1 MVKGCRQLSKRTAFI
16 MGASQGIGKAIAL
29 KLADNGFHTVINSRV
44 PENIESVKEEIL
56 AKHPDAGVTVLAGDM
71 SDQKARAGIFEEI
84 RSQCGRLDVLINN
97 IPGGSPDTFESCDIE
112 DMTNTFTNKTIAYI
126 DSMKTAAAIMKQH
139 EFGRIINIVGNLWK
153 EPGAN
158 MFTNSMMNAAL
169 INASKNIAIQLAP
182 FHITVNCLNPGF
194 IATDRYHQFVKNVMK
209 QNGISKAEAEE
220 RIASDVP
227 MKRVGTAEETAAL
240 AAFLASEEASYITG
254 QQVSADGGSMKS
266 I

>member
-71 SDQKARAGIFEEI
+71 SDQKTRAGIFEEI

-97 IPGGSPDTFESCDIE
+97 IPGGSPDTFETCDIE

-169 INASKNIAIQLAP
+169 INASKNISIQLAP

-220 RIASDVP
+220 RIASGVP

>member
-1 MVKGCRQLSKRTAFI
+1 MSKRTAFI

-29 KLADNGFHTVINSRV
+29 KLADNGFAVVINSRV
-44 PENIESVKEEIL
+44 LENIEPVKEDIL
-56 AKHPDAGVTVLAGDM
+56 AKHPEASVTVLAGDM
-71 SDQKARAGIFEEI
+71 SDQQARAGIFEEI
-84 RSQCGRLDVLINN
+84 ESKCGRLDVLINN
-97 IPGGSPDTFESCDIE
+97 IPGGTPDTFENCDIE
-112 DMTNTFTNKTIAYI
+112 DMTKTFTNKTIAYI
-126 DSMKTAAAIMKQH
+126 DSMKTAASFMKRN

-182 FHITVNCLNPGF
+182 HNITVNCLNPGF
-194 IATDRYHQFVKNVMK
+194 IATDRYHHFVQNVMK
-209 QNGISKAEAEE
+209 QNGISKEEAEE
-220 RIASDVP
+220 RIASGIP
-227 MKRVGTAEETAAL
+227 MKRVGSAEEAAAL